1 MPTNPREKARQFA
14 LLKAELLAAAI
25 AAVDKLTDDQCEVI
39 YLKIEERLASA
50 AGTVTAPTA
59 SIAAPTIETPTAE
72 PAEPAEPAI
81 ETPTDVPI
89 EVAKRRATED
99 VERDHLTRIMEQSNG
114 TISDAARIAGVDR
127 TNFRRRL
134 QRAGLREPG
143 NKRPAQKHTDR
154 ILKLLD
160 ADRTG
165 LRASEIAKRIR
176 LALPNVWS
184 LLKYLERKKRI
195 QRHGAHHNT
204 TWALPGIDVAA
215 RVDSIPAMIVDV
227 LSNESLP
234 MGQRFIARQVESR
247 LHRKGRKLNE
257 ATLRHDLL
265 RLLEKGVI
273 AFHGANEH
281 GALYALTVP
290 VSEEG
295 SDLN

>member
-1 MPTNPREKARQFA
+1 MPTNPRDKARQFA
-14 LLKAELLAAAI
+14 LLKAALFAAAE
-25 AAVDKLTDDQCEVI
+25 AAVDKLTLDQCEAI
-39 YLKIEERLASA
+39 YFKIEERLAAAANA
-50 AGTVTAPTA
+50 AGTTTA
-59 SIAAPTIETPTAE
+59 SMPEPMIETPT
-72 PAEPAEPAI
+72 AEPAI

-89 EVAKRRATED
+89 EVAKRRAAED
-99 VERDHLTRIMEQSNG
+99 IERDHLTRILEQSNG

-204 TWALPGIDVAA
+204 TWALPG
-215 RVDSIPAMIVDV
+215 VDV
-227 LSNESLP
+227 DVVSTGVEKLAKGES
-234 MGQRFIARQVESR
+234 
-247 LHRKGRKLNE
+247 
-257 ATLRHDLL
+257 
-265 RLLEKGVI
+265 
-273 AFHGANEH
+273 
-281 GALYALTVP
+281 
-290 VSEEG
+290 
-295 SDLN
+295 

>member
-1 MPTNPREKARQFA
+1 VPTNPREKARQFA
-14 LLKAELLAAAI
+14 LLKAELLAVAI
-25 AAVDKLTDDQCEVI
+25 AAVDKLTDDQCEAI
-39 YLKIEERLASA
+39 YFKIEERLAAATNA
-50 AGTVTAPTA
+50 AGTTTA
-59 SIAAPTIETPTAE
+59 STPEPMIETPTAE
-72 PAEPAEPAI
+72 PTI

-89 EVAKRRATED
+89 EVAKRRAAED
-99 VERDHLTRIMEQSNG
+99 IERDHLTRIMEQSNG

-204 TWALPGIDVAA
+204 TWALPGVDVAA

-234 MGQRFIARQVESR
+234 LGQRFIARQVESR

>member
-50 AGTVTAPTA
+50 ACTVTAPTA
-59 SIAAPTIETPTAE
+59 LIAAPTIETPTAA
-72 PAEPAEPAI
+72 PTI

-89 EVAKRRATED
+89 EVAKRRAAED
-99 VERDHLTRIMEQSNG
+99 IERDHLTRIMEQSNG

-165 LRASEIAKRIR
+165 LLASEIAKRIR
-176 LALPNVWS
+176 LALPNVFS
-184 LLKYLERKKRI
+184 LLKYLERKGRV

-204 TWALPGIDVAA
+204 TWALPGVDVAA

-227 LSNESLP
+227 LSNENLP

-281 GALYALTVP
+281 GAMYALTAP